1 MKDPKKEVAHWRKT
15 IADLNRQREDR
26 QSRIEALNR
35 SKSPVTL
42 RAHTGDD
49 KAREK
54 LDAVNTEL
62 LSERQALEDVEEA
75 IRQAESKLA
84 TAQEAV
90 AAEREAERLRTLAG
104 LAEMRVGQAGEV
116 DKCARAL
123 AVALGEYHATGV
135 AITRQLGQGDQDF
148 TTKVISPGRAAAAIA
163 EELGGLLPNVERNPN
178 DPRANQALADLE
190 EQTLARLLVTPEG
203 ADKIAGVK
211 AA

>member
-1 MKDPKKEVAHWRKT
+1 MKDPRKDVARWRNT
-15 IADLNRQREDR
+15 IADLNRQREAK
-26 QSRIEALNR
+26 QSRIDALKR
-35 SKSPVTL
+35 RKSPVTL

-62 LSERQALEDVEEA
+62 HSERQALEDVEEA

-104 LAEMRVGQAGEV
+104 LAERRVEQAGEV
-116 DKCARAL
+116 DTCARAL

-135 AITRQLGQGDQDF
+135 AIMRQLGSGDQDF
-148 TTKVISPGRAAAAIA
+148 ITKVISPGRAAAAVA

-190 EQTLARLLVTPEG
+190 EQALARLLVTPKG